1 MCGVNRRL
9 RDLGQ
14 GMIDSTWKA
23 NEDFFHEV
31 ILDQTVNDEKAS
43 SLQEKSIM
51 FTHLSTQRSNS
62 SN

>member
-1 MCGVNRRL
+1 MGGVNRRL

-31 ILDQTVNDEKAS
+31 ILDQIVNDEKHLPYRKSQSCS
-43 SLQEKSIM
+43 S
-51 FTHLSTQRSNS
+51 T
-62 SN
+62 